1 MVERPPQERVAPVSN
16 RCATE
21 PESRSATV
29 MPIDPHPRAEPR
41 PITVHKPTR
50 RDVVK
55 AGGAL
60 LLGGGVLAGIRQWSV
75 NEDGLRADV
84 AIVRAPSYS
93 ADLIAVIAEGF
104 HVLGIDRSWIR
115 GKRVLLKPNLVE
127 TAVGQGHINTH
138 PSVVVAAAEVLRRL
152 DAKDVIV
159 AEGQGHSRDTLLVLD
174 ESGMGA
180 ALREA
185 KLRFVDLNHDDFA
198 AVENAAGRTAM
209 RKLYLPKTLLEADL
223 VVSVPKLKT
232 HHWTGVTC
240 AMKNLFGV
248 MPGVVYGWPKNVL
261 HVHGIPESILDINAT
276 VKPALAIVDG
286 IVGMEGD
293 GPIMGTP
300 KPVGC
305 LIVGRNLTA
314 VDATAVRIMGL
325 NPTGVPYLP
334 AASGVL
340 GPIRE
345 QNITQRGE
353 PIASLQTRF
362 ALLNAPHLTNLA
374 VG

>member
-1 MVERPPQERVAPVSN
+1 MADAQISQQLG
-16 RCATE
+16 TE
-21 PESRSATV
+21 IR
-29 MPIDPHPRAEPR
+29 
-41 PITVHKPTR
+41 KPTR

-60 LLGGGVLAGIRQWSV
+60 LLGGGVLAGVRQWSLH
-75 NEDGLRADV
+75 EGGLRADV
-84 AIVRAPSYS
+84 AVLHAPSYT
-93 ADLIAVIAEGF
+93 ADLASILMDGF
-104 HVLGIDRSWIR
+104 KTLGIDRSWIR

-138 PSVVVAAAEVLRRL
+138 PSVIVAAAEVFRRL
-152 DAKDVIV
+152 DARDVIV

-185 KLRFVDLNHDDFA
+185 KLPFVDLNHDDFA
-198 AVENAAGRTAM
+198 AVENVGGRTTL
-209 RKLYLPKTLLEADL
+209 RTLYLPKTLLNADF

-261 HVHGIPESILDINAT
+261 HVQGIPESILDINAT

-286 IVGMEGD
+286 IIGMEGD

-305 LIVGRNLTA
+305 LIVGRNPAA

-325 NPTGVPYLP
+325 NPAGVPYLP

-345 QNITQRGE
+345 RNITQRAE
-353 PIASLQTRF
+353 PISALQTTF
-362 ALLNAPHLTNLA
+362 ALLNAPHLANVA
-374 VG
+374 AG

>member
-1 MVERPPQERVAPVSN
+1 MRANPTQS
-16 RCATE
+16 
-21 PESRSATV
+21 PECPNAHS
-29 MPIDPHPRAEPR
+29 PG
-41 PITVHKPTR
+41 PTR

-60 LLGGGVLAGIRQWSV
+60 LLGGAIVAGVRQWSV
-75 NEDGLRADV
+75 HESGLRAEV
-84 AIVRAPSYS
+84 AVVRAPKYS
-93 ADLIAVIAEGF
+93 ADLIAV
-104 HVLGIDRSWIR
+104 LGEAFRALNVERSWIR

-138 PSVVVAAAEVLRRL
+138 PSVIVAAAEVFRRL
-152 DAKDVIV
+152 DALEVIV
-159 AEGQGHSRDTLLVLD
+159 AEAQGHSRDTQLVLD
-174 ESGMGA
+174 ESGMGS

-185 KLRFVDLNHDDFA
+185 ELRFVDLNHDDFA
-198 AVENAAGRTAM
+198 AVSNLGRRSTLAN
-209 RKLYLPKTLLEADL
+209 LYLPKTLLDVDL
-223 VVSVPKLKT
+223 VVSVPKMKT

-240 AMKNLFGV
+240 SMKNLFGV

-261 HVHGIPESILDINAT
+261 HLHGIPESVFDINAT
-276 VKPALAIVDG
+276 VKPALTIVDA

-305 LIVGRNLTA
+305 LIVGRNLPA

-325 NPTGVPYLP
+325 NPDAVPYLA

-345 QNITQRGE
+345 QNITQRAE
-353 PIASLQTRF
+353 PISALQTRF
-362 ALLNAPHLTNLA
+362 ALLNAPHLANLA
-374 VG
+374 AG